1 MDTTLS
7 QAKFAYNNMQNCSIG
22 TWPFDVV
29 YTHPPCLTFDLT
41 TFPSFVDLSYEAI
54 VMVDRVQKIHTKVVE
69 HLEVANKNYKT
80 MVLIEV
86 Q

>member
-54 VMVDRVQKIHTKVVE
+54 VMVDRVQKIHTR
-69 HLEVANKNYKT
+69 LLN
-80 MVLIEV
+80 I
-86 Q
+86 